1 MKNKKNLIMK
11 KKTNFRNLIE
21 TMIDVGSGLLLST
34 LIQLYIFP
42 FFDLHPT
49 LLDSFNIAIIF
60 TVISM
65 LRSWTWTTIFNR

>member
-1 MKNKKNLIMK
+1 MNRKNLIMK
-11 KKTNFRNLIE
+11 TKTNFRNLIE

-65 LRSWTWTTIFNR
+65 LRSWTWRTIFNR